1 MKKRLFSALLA
12 VVMLFSF
19 FVPVSSLGQVGDKYP
34 YYPYIDEDG
43 TYYRIYNGEEKPF
56 NTDWNSIVDYV
67 ATELKALK
75 RSVSFDFA
83 TSDENFA
90 YIYNTTRDTSSLSGD
105 DIYSLLMSDV
115 AQLIGT
121 DGYTI
126 GAHSTV
132 GYMNDSDYPYGNNA
146 RYYPFTITLSSI
158 TYSNTDSLS
167 LPSTDENGIYYRRS
181 NGVALAFN
189 TDYDQMISYIQN
201 RLISRRN
208 QITYYFATSDPEY
221 IYNESNSAEIRE
233 QFIRDVMTDVYK
245 KDSALPSNAGGGD
258 YLFKSIKKVVIGS
271 IPYTPAEDNP
281 TEGNTRYS
289 VFYFSLR
296 NICYYTNFEQE
307 EFIRRYCSD
316 FSEKFIRE
324 DASDYDKVKTIYDF
338 VVRNTKY
345 DWDVFTDREKY
356 PVNSERY
363 TVAHS
368 AYGALRGNLDEEES
382 FSWSNK
388 QSITGENIISTADQG
403 LAVCEGY
410 SKLFYYLCVMNGIPC
425 RIVDGD
431 YVDESGKGSDPHEWN
446 YVWLDD
452 GCGDG
457 YKWFEVDTTF
467 AAQNSFKDVDMNNYD
482 YFLCGRENINF
493 GYMNHQQPYHIDN
506 TSIDAAFVIYDYW
519 GDNGDSTYVS
529 SKEDYQFR
537 KLNFNNIDALQGG
550 YIVRR
555 STEYEGDTDVK
566 VALIHSTKDD
576 QYIINIDDN
585 GDVLPTDIHGFI
597 YNGQPQSVYEV
608 FIPYLDIK
616 EYEIDKLTGIKD
628 AGQYTINIKGANN
641 TFVQISFNIIPMDL
655 DNSHE
660 GNYDYDTLNIQKSA
674 VYTGNT
680 ITPKTYIVDGYK
692 NVLEEGKD
700 YEVVAYKDSAH
711 TQKTDIKDIG
721 TYYVDINYEVGNN
734 YSGHYYLTF
743 KVNKIG
749 MDEIIIDFNKDG
761 IDDNDFEFPYLPE
774 SLRAQNN
781 ISSPADLFKAGS
793 LNMTIGEYNVKVDKD
808 YSVTSSGGLSWDES
822 GILTLTGLS
831 TSDVLASGTKKTI
844 RYKITEKFD
853 ISSLD
858 GQYAD
863 SGKTNVY
870 IYNGKLQ
877 KPVRF
882 DHLDG
887 YLEQGVD
894 YVIDSYS
901 NNLNAGEASVKIKG
915 INGCTGTATMHFYIN
930 KASIGNC
937 VVSTK
942 TSGGLVT
949 CELTYNGKDL
959 AKDKDYT
966 ETYVTTSSGYQIILT
981 GINNFAGTY
990 KINVKGTLV
999 KPTSSGNYATLSTSS
1014 YTYSGSSK
1022 KPTVKV
1028 YNKNKKAISPIYYT
1042 VSYSNTISVGT
1053 GKVNI
1058 KFQNSNSETITKTY
1072 TIKPKGTTLSSV
1084 SAAKKAFTVKWK
1096 KQATQTTGYQIQY
1109 STSSAFSSTKAVNV
1123 TKNTTLSKKITG
1135 LKAKK
1140 KYYVRIRTYKTV
1152 SGKKY
1157 YSSWSTKK
1165 SVKTK

>member
-1 MKKRLFSALLA
+1 MH
-12 VVMLFSF
+12 
-19 FVPVSSLGQVGDKYP
+19 
-34 YYPYIDEDG
+34 I
-43 TYYRIYNGEEKPF
+43 
-56 NTDWNSIVDYV
+56 
-67 ATELKALK
+67 LK

-680 ITPKTYIVDGYK
+680 IQSVK
-692 NVLEEGKD
+692 NLQSSQGIDPHLGIAHSIDFHAHAILEID
-700 YEVVAYKDSAH
+700 DVQSL
-711 TQKTDIKDIG
+711 
-721 TYYVDINYEVGNN
+721 VGNN
-734 YSGHYYLTF
+734 DAVSRAEAALHEPLIL
-743 KVNKIG
+743 NPLL
-749 MDEIIIDFNKDG
+749 DHEDG
-761 IDDNDFEFPYLPE
+761 VFCFL
-774 SLRAQNN
+774 LC
-781 ISSPADLFKAGS
+781 LFVQFHHIVPVPLAAI
-793 LNMTIGEYNVKVDKD
+793 LHF
-808 YSVTSSGGLSWDES
+808 SVIVAE
-822 GILTLTGLS
+822 
-831 TSDVLASGTKKTI
+831 
-844 RYKITEKFD
+844 
-853 ISSLD
+853 
-858 GQYAD
+858 
-863 SGKTNVY
+863 
-870 IYNGKLQ
+870 
-877 KPVRF
+877 
-882 DHLDG
+882 
-887 YLEQGVD
+887 
-894 YVIDSYS
+894 
-901 NNLNAGEASVKIKG
+901 
-915 INGCTGTATMHFYIN
+915 
-930 KASIGNC
+930 
-937 VVSTK
+937 
-942 TSGGLVT
+942 
-949 CELTYNGKDL
+949 
-959 AKDKDYT
+959 
-966 ETYVTTSSGYQIILT
+966 
-981 GINNFAGTY
+981 
-990 KINVKGTLV
+990 
-999 KPTSSGNYATLSTSS
+999 
-1014 YTYSGSSK
+1014 
-1022 KPTVKV
+1022 
-1028 YNKNKKAISPIYYT
+1028 
-1042 VSYSNTISVGT
+1042 VGT
-1053 GKVNI
+1053 GIIHLDPHFLFKE
-1058 KFQNSNSETITKTY
+1058 K
-1072 TIKPKGTTLSSV
+1072 L
-1084 SAAKKAFTVKWK
+1084 AKLMRLRAFFSKASHLVRHIGAELRRWGAVYPAGRGRRAFLTVCC
-1096 KQATQTTGYQIQY
+1096 Q
-1109 STSSAFSSTKAVNV
+1109 SF
-1123 TKNTTLSKKITG
+1123 LHPP
-1135 LKAKK
+1135 
-1140 KYYVRIRTYKTV
+1140 
-1152 SGKKY
+1152 
-1157 YSSWSTKK
+1157 
-1165 SVKTK
+1165 